1 MKNLTTDE
9 RLHRI
14 QVLMMDIEIAN
25 EEGSKDIYNKS
36 VAELYHYTTSEK
48 PPIHSYRW
56 ESYSD

>member
-14 QVLMMDIEIAN
+14 HVLMMDIEIAN
-25 EEGSKDIYNKS
+25 VHGDQAIYNNS
-36 VAELYHYTTSEK
+36 IAELYHYTTSEK
-48 PPIHSYRW
+48 PPVRSYRW